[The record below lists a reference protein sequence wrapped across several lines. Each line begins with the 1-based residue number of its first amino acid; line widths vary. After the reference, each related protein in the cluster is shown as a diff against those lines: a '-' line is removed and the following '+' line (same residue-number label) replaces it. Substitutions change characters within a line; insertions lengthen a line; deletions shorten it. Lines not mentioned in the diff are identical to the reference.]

1 MLGCSDRVG
10 QLFGDD
16 RPTHPVGQLLWAA
29 GIVALAAGACRGTV
43 RRNGH
48 APDTS
53 EPRHDAVRMTTVP
66 GGTGQ
71 RGRAVT
77 RRVLWAS
84 VLALLLLSGPGC
96 RNGVPALPAGNWLV
110 ESAIPSSFV
119 WTLIDFPGVGA
130 IAAPLYTVQF
140 LPDGTVAIGADCNR
154 AGGSWSGGDG
164 ALSITVTTSTAAYC
178 PPPSLS
184 EYLQALNGVTGY
196 TLLGT
201 TLVLHGAAGDMTFS
215 L

>member
-1 MLGCSDRVG
+1 MK
-10 QLFGDD
+10 
-16 RPTHPVGQLLWAA
+16 
-29 GIVALAAGACRGTV
+29 
-43 RRNGH
+43 
-48 APDTS
+48 
-53 EPRHDAVRMTTVP
+53 TVP

-77 RRVLWAS
+77 RRVFWAG
-84 VLALLLLSGPGC
+84 VLALLLLSGPGAAA
-96 RNGVPALPAGNWLV
+96 GSQVLPTGNWVGV
-110 ESAIPSSFV
+110 ESAAQGVGTIPAFV

-140 LPDGTVAIGADCNR
+140 LPDVTVDIGADCNR
-154 AGGSWSGGDG
+154 AGGTWTGGDG
-164 ALSITVTTSTAAYC
+164 MLSITVTTSTRAYC
-178 PPPSLS
+178 PPPSIS
-184 EYLQALNGVTGY
+184 EPYLAALNGVTGY